1 MQSLLKVTITAAFIF
16 LSATLFAQGNLQF
29 SQVLNYNLSITG
41 GGSVTYAKDNVT
53 LTVPAGK
60 VWKIESG
67 HLSEQI
73 TSSSAQYYVP
83 GGYLLLDGSII
94 AGESSNNYDPKF
106 PIWLS
111 PGTYTLT
118 LQGGTNS
125 SNYYWYGFV
134 SIIEF
139 NVTTP

>member
-1 MQSLLKVTITAAFIF
+1 MKYITSLLFTVLLVLVTNTV
-16 LSATLFAQGNLQF
+16 SAQGDLQF
-29 SQVLNYNLSITG
+29 SQVINYDLFVQAN
-41 GGSVTYAKDNVT
+41 GSTYYGTDEVT

-67 HLSEQI
+67 HLSERI
-73 TSSSAQYYVP
+73 TNSNQYHIP

-111 PGTYTLT
+111 PGTYTIT

-125 SNYYWYGFV
+125 SDYAWTAFV

-139 NVTTP
+139 NVVAQ

>member
-1 MQSLLKVTITAAFIF
+1 MSRISVLFATILFVF
-16 LSATLFAQGNLQF
+16 LSYTASAQGDLQF
-29 SQVLNYNLSITG
+29 SQVINYNLFVQAN
-41 GGSVTYAKDNVT
+41 GSVYYDTDEVT

-73 TSSSAQYYVP
+73 TNSNNQYKVP

-111 PGTYTLT
+111 PGTYTIT

-125 SNYYWYGFV
+125 SNYAWFAFV

-139 NVTTP
+139 NVTP